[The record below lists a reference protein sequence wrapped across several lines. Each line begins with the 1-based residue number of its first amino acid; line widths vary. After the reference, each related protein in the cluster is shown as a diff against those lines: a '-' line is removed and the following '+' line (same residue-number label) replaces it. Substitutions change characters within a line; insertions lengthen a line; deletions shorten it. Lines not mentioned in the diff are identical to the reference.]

1 MSQTRKSKTLNSS
14 LPPVYV
20 THYQRTAFS
29 RAHPKKKAVDALE
42 DWRADQLFARLIDN
56 CLDATGVTAAQV
68 DDVSVGCA
76 LPVKEQW
83 SFGGRYALWQS
94 RLGDQAASRMIDQ
107 QCGSSL
113 AALRFGMMAI
123 TCGAVEIALAGGY
136 EQMTR
141 VPMGPSLFQQGVLT
155 VPDIPESNGKN
166 YDLNVAL
173 NMGLTAEGLAKKG
186 DIGREAMD
194 AFAYRSHQ
202 RAHQAQQ
209 AGFFV
214 DEILPISQDGITFA
228 EDANI
233 RPDTDLQKLAQLAPA
248 FREDGIITAGNSSPF
263 TSGASLLM
271 LMSETAMKQTA
282 AIPLARIVACAD
294 RGTQP
299 ELMGQG
305 VVPAVERLLAQ
316 VGLKVADIDLWEI
329 NEAFSVVPLYAMQ
342 TLGLDED
349 RVNIHGGA
357 LALGHPLGATG
368 ARLVGTLARALAQQ
382 NGRYGV
388 AAACIGGGQGIAVL
402 LENPT
407 I

>member
-1 MSQTRKSKTLNSS
+1 MSQSLTSS
-14 LPPVYV
+14 LPPVYI

-42 DWRADQLFARLIDN
+42 DYRADQLFARLIN
-56 CLDATGVTAAQV
+56 HCLDTTGVTAEQV

-83 SFGGRYALWQS
+83 SFGGRYPVWQS
-94 RLGDQAASRMIDQ
+94 RLGDQASSRMIDQ

-123 TCGAVEIALAGGY
+123 ACGSVDIALAGGY

-141 VPMGPSLFQQGVLT
+141 VPMGPSLFKEGVLT
-155 VPDIPESNGKN
+155 VPDMPESNGKD
-166 YDLNVAL
+166 YDLTVAL
-173 NMGLTAEGLAKKG
+173 NMGFTAERLAEKG
-186 DIGREAMD
+186 EITREMMD

-209 AGFFV
+209 AGFFR
-214 DEILPISQDGITFA
+214 DEILPITQDEHTFA
-228 EDANI
+228 ADANI
-233 RPDTDLQKLAQLAPA
+233 RPDTDVQKLAQLSPA
-248 FREDGIITAGNSSPF
+248 FREDGVITAGNSSPF

-271 LMSETAMKQTA
+271 LMSEAAMKETA
-282 AIPLARIVACAD
+282 ATPLARVVACVD

-305 VVPAVERLLAQ
+305 VVPAVRRLLSQA
-316 VGLKVADIDLWEI
+316 GLNVDDIDLWEI

-342 TLGLDED
+342 TLGLDEA

-368 ARLVGTLARALAQQ
+368 ARLAGTLARALTHK

-402 LENPT
+402 LENTT